1 MGNMLDP
8 QFLDRLSD
16 HLFWDVNRDSVDP
29 ASHARFLISR
39 IMDRGTREDV
49 RAAWGRYGPEGV
61 KAALLEAPALERKT
75 VAFFA
80 NQFDLPREAFR
91 AWRRNRACWN
101 P

>member
-1 MGNMLDP
+1 MGDMSDP
-8 QFLDRLSD
+8 RFLDRLSD

-29 ASHARFLISR
+29 DAHARFLIGR
-39 IMDRGTREDV
+39 IMDRGTRKDV
-49 RAAWGRYGPEGV
+49 CAAWERYGPEGV
-61 KAALLEAPALERKT
+61 KAALLEVPALDRKT

-91 AWRRNRACWN
+91 AWRRNRATWN